1 MNTSNVSNK
10 QSIATALDEAV
21 AEVNQYV
28 QSLDESSFGRAP
40 EGKWNAGQQL
50 DHLLR
55 SIQPLNLAYRL
66 PDFALKIM
74 FGKANRPS
82 KTYQGLVEKYE
93 SKLALGGRASGRFIP
108 KTIPYS
114 NRPLL
119 IRRYEKEKNKL
130 VKCIQQYD
138 EDALDQYILPHPLL
152 VKLTLREML
161 FFTIHHN
168 FHHLN
173 LIRKYSQP
181 N

>member
-1 MNTSNVSNK
+1 MNSLNVSTK
-10 QSIATALDEAV
+10 ESIATALDEAV

-28 QSLDESSFGRAP
+28 QSLDESSFERAP

-55 SIQPLNLAYRL
+55 SMQPLNLAYRL
-66 PDFALKIM
+66 PHFVLKTV
-74 FGKANRPS
+74 FGVANRPS
-82 KTYQGLVEKYE
+82 KTYDGLVEKYE
-93 SKLALGGRASGRFIP
+93 SRLALGGRASGRYIP
-108 KTIPYS
+108 KPIAYS
-114 NRPLL
+114 KKISLIGNYEKQKNKL
-119 IRRYEKEKNKL
+119 IRR
-130 VKCIQQYD
+130 IQQYD
-138 EDALDQYILPHPLL
+138 EAALDHYILPHPLL
-152 VKLTLREML
+152 GKLTLREML